1 METIKVFLGMEI
13 GRFDGYEYLKVLK
26 TYPNGSKL
34 CFLDHDT
41 VSEPDYEYEAWDDLW
56 LAQPDE
62 KFGWY
67 AHSYSSINKYNCCSN
82 RSRSFAGRSLQ
93 RF

>member
-26 TYPNGSKL
+26 TYPNGCKL
-34 CFLDHDT
+34 CWFDHDT
-41 VSEPDYEYEAWDDLW
+41 VSEPDEDEAWDDLW

-67 AHSYSSINKYNCCSN
+67 AIDSMDVRVNLGQFKQGWLSKIAEFD
-82 RSRSFAGRSLQ
+82 R
-93 RF
+93 

>member
-34 CFLDHDT
+34 CWFDHDT
-41 VSEPDYEYEAWDDLW
+41 VSEPDEDEAWDDLW

-67 AHSYSSINKYNCCSN
+67 AIDSMNVRVNLGQFTQGWLSKIAEFD
-82 RSRSFAGRSLQ
+82 R
-93 RF
+93 

>member
-13 GRFDGYEYLKVLK
+13 GRFDGYEYLTVLK

-41 VSEPDYEYEAWDDLW
+41 VSKPDDDFSWDDLW
-56 LAQPDE
+56 LVQPDE

-67 AHSYSSINKYNCCSN
+67 AVDSKDVRVNLGKFTQGWLSKIAEFD
-82 RSRSFAGRSLQ
+82 R
-93 RF
+93 